1 MSIQFFKDHR
11 GYTVEIPEYWK
22 SENKIDGG
30 FQRYAETSGKVAM
43 LQVAAQA
50 ETDDSYPVT
59 FDGLMSDNDNMIAMI
74 ESTAFKDV
82 TDYEVIDTGV
92 IKASFVLG

>member
-1 MSIQFFKDHR
+1 
-11 GYTVEIPEYWK
+11 
-22 SENKIDGG
+22 
-30 FQRYAETSGKVAM
+30 M